1 MDRGQAALSVVEAGI
16 GILLVLTV
24 TLGFAFGV
32 ASPAADSTQL
42 DAYARDALTI
52 LQNEQPRHV
61 DRSRLRELT
70 RSPAAFDRERG
81 TLGRRVERIL
91 PENVLFRVETDH
103 GALGYRVPGGVPTGT
118 ATVTTGRGTAT
129 IRVWYA

>member
-1 MDRGQAALSVVEAGI
+1 MDRAQEVLSVVEAGI
-16 GILLVLTV
+16 GVVLILTV

-32 ASPAADSTQL
+32 GSPAPDAAQL
-42 DAYARDALTI
+42 DAYARDALVI

-70 RSPAAFDRERG
+70 RSAAAFERERDAM
-81 TLGRRVERIL
+81 TRRLERIL
-91 PENVLFRVETDH
+91 PENVMFRLETRR
-103 GALGYRVPGGVPTGT
+103 GALGYPVPAGVATGT
-118 ATVTTGRGTAT
+118 ASVTTGRGTAT

>member
-1 MDRGQAALSVVEAGI
+1 MGRAQAVLSVLEAGI
-16 GILLVLTV
+16 GVLLVLTV

-32 ASPAADSTQL
+32 ASPAADSAQL

-70 RSPAAFDRERG
+70 RSPAAFERERDA
-81 TLGRRVERIL
+81 LRRRVDRIL
-91 PENVLFRVETDH
+91 PANLMFRLETRH
-103 GALGYRVPGGVPTGT
+103 GALGHRLPGSVTTGT

-129 IRVWYA
+129 IRVWYV